1 MYILC
6 TGEYPHMNKTNFVV
20 HNMGSERTVQ
30 LLIFLT
36 FNKMRVFISYWN
48 LEEDSSISQLV
59 QSSQIAKTRKFI
71 TQIDPFCD
79 TCSLLCT
86 DMFP

>member
-1 MYILC
+1 
-6 TGEYPHMNKTNFVV
+6 MNKTNFVV
-20 HNMGSERTVQ
+20 HNVGSERTVQ
-30 LLIFLT
+30 LLIILT
-36 FNKMRVFISYWN
+36 FNKMRIFISYWN
-48 LEEDSSISQLV
+48 LEEDSPTSQLV
-59 QSSQIAKTRKFI
+59 QSSQTAKTRNNAEFI